1 MVHAE
6 TERTQNATLADIR
19 QWYADGAGRQVLES
33 GRAILD
39 QLLPGL
45 FGYHLLQL
53 SVSEDPLYGNS
64 TISHKV
70 CMGLTPGDRNVVA
83 SPAQLPFDDDSID
96 VVVLHHMLDF
106 CDAPQTVLREV
117 SRVTL
122 SGGHVIIVGFN
133 PVSPWGLARAALGW
147 RSQPPWN
154 GSFIRMGRLM
164 DWLNLLDFR
173 IDRAEFAH
181 HVLPFRRLKR
191 LPDYSQGLSRRINW
205 PFGAVYVL
213 VACKQVAG
221 MTPIKP
227 VWRSGGTSLGSL
239 HVVRP
244 RASVRL
250 IKHLSHATPDI
261 ACAVTSGLLDRVTR
275 RASGSGVEFADEYGL
290 RTIHRRFLQ
299 G

>member
-1 MVHAE
+1 MRAKS
-6 TERTQNATLADIR
+6 ERTQNATLADIR
-19 QWYADGAGRQVLES
+19 QWYGTGVGQQVLES
-33 GRAILD
+33 GQAILD

-53 SVSEDPLYGNS
+53 SVSETPLYGNS
-64 TISHKV
+64 TIGHKV
-70 CMGLTPGDRNVVA
+70 CLGLTPGDRSIVA
-83 SPAQLPFDDDSID
+83 SPTQLPFDDDSID

-117 SRVTL
+117 ARVTL
-122 SGGHVIIVGFN
+122 SVGHVIIVGFN
-133 PVSPWGLARAALGW
+133 PVSPWGFAKAALGW
-147 RSQPPWN
+147 RGQPPWN
-154 GSFIRMGRLM
+154 GGFIRMGRLM

-181 HVLPFRRLKR
+181 HVLPFQYRKR

-213 VACKQVAG
+213 MARKQVAG

-227 VWRSGGTSLGSL
+227 VWRSSETALGQL

-244 RASVRL
+244 RASVRVF
-250 IKHLSHATPDI
+250 KP
-261 ACAVTSGLLDRVTR
+261 RNTR
-275 RASGSGVEFADEYGL
+275 DS
-290 RTIHRRFLQ
+290 
-299 G
+299 